1 MRLATVE
8 EALADMAQGKFVI
21 LVDDE
26 DRENEGDLAIAAEK
40 CTPDA
45 INFMATHGK
54 GLICVAMEGKRL
66 DELRVP
72 LMVPDVDNTANLGTA
87 FTVSVEAKQGTT
99 TGISAFD
106 RATTVQALVDPKTR
120 AIDLLRP
127 GHIFPLRARD
137 GGVLVRAGQTEGVV
151 DMARLAGLYPAGVI
165 CEIMNPDGSMARMP
179 DLEAF
184 AEKFHIVIVSVAD
197 LIQHR
202 RRHEKLIQ
210 RVTETNLPTKYGP
223 FKAVAYRSS
232 VDHDQHVALALGD
245 VADGT
250 PVLVRVHSECLT
262 GDVFGSMRCDCGD
275 QIQMALRAI
284 SQAGRG
290 VLVYVRQEG
299 RGVGLHNKLKAYA
312 LQDEGMDTVEANLA
326 LGFPPDLRDYGIGA
340 QILVDLGVKKMRLM
354 TNNPRKIV
362 GLEGYGL
369 ELVDRVPII
378 APPTPDNI
386 RYLETK
392 RDKLGHIMPGVAP
405 LAEWDLPE
413 DDDIQGEAS

>member
-184 AEKFHIVIVSVAD
+184 AEKFHIAIVSVAD

-202 RRHEKLIQ
+202 RRHEKLIERVAFERLEDVQ
-210 RVTETNLPTKYGP
+210 RCGAGDFYCGGESRFLPAGRRYARERRTCRR
-223 FKAVAYRSS
+223 AARSY
-232 VDHDQHVALALGD
+232 
-245 VADGT
+245 
-250 PVLVRVHSECLT
+250 
-262 GDVFGSMRCDCGD
+262 GSMEEC
-275 QIQMALRAI
+275 QPTL
-284 SQAGRG
+284 
-290 VLVYVRQEG
+290 
-299 RGVGLHNKLKAYA
+299 
-312 LQDEGMDTVEANLA
+312 
-326 LGFPPDLRDYGIGA
+326 IGEP
-340 QILVDLGVKKMRLM
+340 GER
-354 TNNPRKIV
+354 
-362 GLEGYGL
+362 EGYAG
-369 ELVDRVPII
+369 
-378 APPTPDNI
+378 T
-386 RYLETK
+386 
-392 RDKLGHIMPGVAP
+392 
-405 LAEWDLPE
+405 
-413 DDDIQGEAS
+413 ASG